1 VKQNINRRYAFYLGV
16 MSIIVITI
24 VLLPFLW
31 LVIRE
36 GNLLRTEIERTERS
50 VYEESQGRT
59 HFNIAEY
66 LSSNLFVHAYQLD
79 IEGINRLIN
88 DIKKALPILSFVVAD
103 ETGTILTDGSRKNE
117 LYGTRLNIP
126 VERLTENTIIAENV
140 SVGRKITFAIRAGNH
155 TAGYG
160 EIVFSDEPLKS
171 AIRKHD
177 AVVART
183 WNEFKSGMLRL
194 SMVGML
200 IILVIAVCLSIFFS
214 RTLSKPLLK
223 LQDAANRV
231 AQGDLE
237 HRVAID
243 SGDEIGE
250 LAASFNRMVSDLRL
264 STVRLQEANSK
275 LKALD
280 QLKSD
285 FISVVSH
292 ELRTPITSIKAFA
305 ELILIKPNMEAD
317 RKAKFL
323 SVINSESDRLA
334 RLIND
339 ILDLTKIEAGKLSW
353 NITALSID
361 DVIET
366 SITTFQPL
374 ADNKQ
379 LTLTA
384 AGEPSLPN
392 IFGDRDR
399 LIQVVTNLLSNA
411 VKYTPPGGKI
421 EVAMHEERIPRHQ
434 VVITVADTGSGIPA
448 DYLQHIFEKFHR
460 SDDFVADTTEGT
472 GLGLAIA
479 RLIVEYH
486 GGSISVESTVGSGST
501 FTVSL
506 PVETALTAEGAQQS
520 AVARL

>member
-1 VKQNINRRYAFYLGV
+1 MRHNINRKYAFYLGV
-16 MSIIVITI
+16 ISVIVIAI
-24 VLLPFLW
+24 VLLPFVW

-50 VYEESQGRT
+50 VYEESQGKT
-59 HFNIAEY
+59 HYNIAEY
-66 LSSNLFVHAYQLD
+66 LSSNLFVPVYQLD

-88 DIKKALPILSFVVAD
+88 DITKALPIVSFVVAD
-103 ETGTILTDGSRKNE
+103 DTGKVLTDGSRKNAA
-117 LYGTRLNIP
+117 YGTRLNIP
-126 VERLTENTIIAENV
+126 VVRLAEDSIIAESV
-140 SVGRKITFAIRAGNH
+140 SPGRKITFAIRAGNH

-160 EIVFSDEPLKS
+160 EIVFSDEPLKN
-171 AIRKHD
+171 AIRRHD
-177 AVVART
+177 AVVAGT
-183 WNEFKSGMLRL
+183 WEEFKSGLLRL
-194 SMVGML
+194 SVLGML
-200 IILVIAVCLSIFFS
+200 IILVITTGLSILFS
-214 RTLSKPLLK
+214 RTLSRPLLK
-223 LQDAANRV
+223 LKDAANRV
-231 AQGDLE
+231 ARGDLD

-250 LAASFNRMVSDLRL
+250 LAGSFNRMVSDLRL
-264 STVRLQEANSK
+264 STIRLQEANNK

-305 ELILIKPNMEAD
+305 ELILIKPNMTAG

-366 SITTFQPL
+366 SITTFQAL
-374 ADNKQ
+374 ADEKQ
-379 LTLTA
+379 LTLNTA
-384 AGEPSLPN
+384 GKQSLPK

-411 VKYTPPGGKI
+411 VKYTPSGGKI
-421 EVAMHEERIPRHQ
+421 DVAINEERFPRHQ
-434 VVITVADTGSGIPA
+434 VVISVADTGGGIPG
-448 DYLQHIFEKFHR
+448 DSLQHIFEKFQR

-472 GLGLAIA
+472 GLGLAIS

-486 GGSISVESTVGSGST
+486 GGSIGVESTVGSGST
-501 FTVSL
+501 FTVHL
-506 PVETALTAEGAQQS
+506 PVETALTVEGARQS
-520 AVARL
+520 AVASL